1 MLSNKL
7 RYFSPALLLVAAGWQ
22 IAIAEEPAAH
32 HSRAEMEQFLLNAEV
47 LQRKGIGQG
56 VTNSEKALLSD
67 GKLQHEAHIQSI
79 DVQNNSFTSSRGTEL
94 NFKDSYKYNIAAY
107 RLDKIMDLNM
117 IPVSVVRKVGGKTSA
132 VTWWVDDKM
141 FDDVDRKKQ
150 GIDPPDQ
157 DGWNKQMYV
166 VRVFDQLIYN
176 TDRNLGNL
184 VIDKQWRMWM
194 IDHTRAFRL
203 QTKLLNEK
211 NLVMC
216 DRKLLA
222 SMRKLDQETL
232 EEQLLPF
239 LTKGEIKAL
248 LTRRDLVVK
257 VFDNAVKEKGE
268 GTVLYDMPARQ

>member
-7 RYFSPALLLVAAGWQ
+7 RYFSPVVLLATASWHL
-22 IAIAEEPAAH
+22 AIAEEPAVH
-32 HSRAEMEQFLLNAEV
+32 RSRAEMEQFLLNAEV

-79 DVQNNSFTSSRGTEL
+79 DVQNNTFTSSRGTEL
-94 NFKDSYKYNIAAY
+94 NFKDSYKFNIAAY

-117 IPVSVVRKVGGKTSA
+117 IPVSVVRKVAGKTSA

-150 GIDPPDQ
+150 GIEPPNQ
-157 DGWNKQMYV
+157 DDWNKQMYV

-222 SMRKLDQETL
+222 NMRKLDQETL

-239 LTKGEIKAL
+239 LTKGEVKAM
-248 LTRRDLVVK
+248 LTRRDLIVRF
-257 VFDNAVKEKGE
+257 FDNAVKEKGE
-268 GTVLYDMPARQ
+268 GAVLYDMPARQ